1 MTIDGRILPKC
12 LKVLWFFNKNDENVG
27 NGYEKTEILYKE
39 VADNLLA
46 ALQNNTINST
56 VEIGSIKY
64 QVSYIPTLMTR

>member
-1 MTIDGRILPKC
+1 MLESF
-12 LKVLWFFNKNDENVG
+12 VVFNKNDENVG